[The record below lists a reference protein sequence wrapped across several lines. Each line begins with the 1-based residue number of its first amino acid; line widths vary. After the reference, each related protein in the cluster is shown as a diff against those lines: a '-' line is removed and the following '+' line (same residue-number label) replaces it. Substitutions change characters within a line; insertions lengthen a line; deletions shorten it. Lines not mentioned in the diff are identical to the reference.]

1 MSEVNLK
8 DTVKKLYEVLP
19 VIIRKLVRPVEQQ
32 TKIKISPMQ
41 FNAMIVINNYKPV
54 TMKKIAEELN
64 ISKQQTTLIIDKLIE
79 IDYVERENDAYDRRI
94 VRITLTDSGMHFLDN
109 EKRILSD
116 LLKEKIECLDDND
129 LYSLNM
135 ALGYMLKTINKLP

>member
-1 MSEVNLK
+1 MTEVNLK
-8 DTVKKLYEVLP
+8 ETVKKLYEILP
-19 VIIRKLVRPVEQQ
+19 IITRKFLRPVEQH

-41 FNAMIVINNYKPV
+41 FNSMIVINNYKPV

-79 IDYVERENDAYDRRI
+79 INYVRRENDAYDRRI
-94 VRITLTDSGMHFLDN
+94 VRIALTESGIRFLEN
-109 EKRILSD
+109 ERRILSEI
-116 LLKEKIECLDDND
+116 LKEKIECLDDSD